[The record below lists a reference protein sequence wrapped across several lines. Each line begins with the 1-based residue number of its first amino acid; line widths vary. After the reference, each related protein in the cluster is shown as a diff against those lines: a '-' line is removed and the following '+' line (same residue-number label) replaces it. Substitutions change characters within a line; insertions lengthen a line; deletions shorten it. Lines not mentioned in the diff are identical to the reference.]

1 MPDATIA
8 ACHIASLEHPIT
20 ALADRPPLSAE
31 DLKAY
36 FDANPIQ
43 LMHAHNAL
51 VQTLFR
57 YERRGKYRFCQ
68 HRRCLRFQCPK
79 CHRTGTAAAV
89 RARFGFD
96 SGRLHHGCQARCFA
110 PAAAGHH
117 CTAAN
122 NRRANGRP
130 AEHASGTQFPF
141 MILALSAD
149 TAETLKDELASAAL
163 GLHYTDGVHGLGKQF
178 GWLCSRKSAKT
189 PSEAFLAKQTYADIL
204 SDAATR
210 QEIAD
215 LAPVLALIKLSAE
228 GLQAYR
234 TALQGN
240 V

>member
-1 MPDATIA
+1 MRETFAV
-8 ACHIASLEHPIT
+8 SLGETLPC
-20 ALADRPPLSAE
+20 SAE
-31 DLKAY
+31 
-36 FDANPIQ
+36 Q
-43 LMHAHNAL
+43 M
-51 VQTLFR
+51 QT
-57 YERRGKYRFCQ
+57 
-68 HRRCLRFQCPK
+68 
-79 CHRTGTAAAV
+79 
-89 RARFGFD
+89 
-96 SGRLHHGCQARCFA
+96 
-110 PAAAGHH
+110 
-117 CTAAN
+117 
-122 NRRANGRP
+122 

-149 TAETLKDELASAAL
+149 TAETLKDELASTAL
-163 GLHYTDGVHGLGKQF
+163 GLHYTDGVHGLGRQF

-204 SDAATR
+204 SDTATR

>member
-51 VQTLFR
+51 VQTLS
-57 YERRGKYRFCQ
+57 
-68 HRRCLRFQCPK
+68 
-79 CHRTGTAAAV
+79 GTSGAENIGFANTAGVSASNVQSAIEQVQQQLSALALGSIPDGSITAVKLAASLQQQLDTIAQLQTTV
-89 RARFGFD
+89 E
-96 SGRLHHGCQARCFA
+96 QMQ
-110 PAAAGHH
+110 
-117 CTAAN
+117 T
-122 NRRANGRP
+122 

-189 PSEAFLAKQTYADIL
+189 PSEALLAKQTYADIL